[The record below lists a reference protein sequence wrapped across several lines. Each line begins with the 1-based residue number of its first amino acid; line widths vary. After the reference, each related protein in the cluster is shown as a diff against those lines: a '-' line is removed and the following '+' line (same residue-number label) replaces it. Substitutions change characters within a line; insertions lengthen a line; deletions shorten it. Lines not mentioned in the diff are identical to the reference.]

1 MCVVVR
7 DIKKRGNA
15 MSGLPEA
22 MWQPMV
28 EASFVE
34 EVRRFTRE
42 RIGPQAHEIDAKD
55 LYPAEIVR
63 DLAKLGCNTISL
75 PEKFGGR
82 GLGYAHSVAACEEI
96 GYGSAAVAICLITI
110 FQAQTMLNTFGSE
123 SLKQR
128 YLPRFAEGLIASYAL
143 TEASHGSDIRQ
154 LDTKARKD
162 GESWILNGEKS
173 FITSGSC
180 AEIFVILAQTDVG
193 VSVFVV
199 PRENEG
205 VSTYVGENSATFGLR
220 NGPHVNVRLQDV
232 RLPLDHLVGQEGKG
246 VRQAVTTLDY
256 SRTLAAG
263 ISVGIARAAFDAAL
277 IFARDRT
284 AFDQKVIH
292 FQGIQWY
299 FAEMLA
305 KIDAARLLVYEAA
318 RGLDSHE
325 DVIRRASAAKLF
337 ASEVATEVA
346 ARCVQVCGAYGT
358 MVNAPFGRFMR
369 DAKTYEIGGGSSEML
384 KNALAKRTLTYAA
397 SL

>member
-1 MCVVVR
+1 M
-7 DIKKRGNA
+7 D
-15 MSGLPEA
+15 GLPNA
-22 MWQPMV
+22 MWQPAV
-28 EASFVE
+28 EASFVD
-34 EVRRFTRE
+34 EVRRFVKE
-42 RIGPQAHEIDAKD
+42 RIVPHAHEIDARD

-75 PEKFGGR
+75 PKKFGGR
-82 GLGYAHSVAACEEI
+82 GLSYSHSVAACEEI
-96 GYGSAAVAICLITI
+96 GYGSAAVAISLITI

-154 LDTKARKD
+154 LDTKARQD
-162 GESWILNGEKS
+162 GEYWILNGEKS
-173 FITSGSC
+173 FITSASR
-180 AEIFVILAQTDVG
+180 AEVFVILAQTDVG

-199 PRENEG
+199 PRDSAG
-205 VSTYVGENSATFGLR
+205 VSSYIGENSATFGLR
-220 NGPHVNVRLQDV
+220 NGPHANVRLQDV

-277 IFARDRT
+277 VFARDRT
-284 AFDQKVIH
+284 AFNQKVIN

-299 FAEMLA
+299 FADMLA

-325 DVIRRASAAKLF
+325 DVIRRASAAKLL

-346 ARCVQVCGAYGT
+346 SRCVQICGAYGT

-369 DAKTYEIGGGSSEML
+369 DAKTYEIGGGSSEVL
-384 KNALAKRTLTYAA
+384 KNALAKRVLTYAA
-397 SL
+397 QL